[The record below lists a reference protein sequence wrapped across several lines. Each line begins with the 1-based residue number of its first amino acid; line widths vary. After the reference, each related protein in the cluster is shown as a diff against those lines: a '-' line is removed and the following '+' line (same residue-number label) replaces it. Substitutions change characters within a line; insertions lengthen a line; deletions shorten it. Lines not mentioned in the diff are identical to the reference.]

1 MLKADI
7 LRDGVH
13 LGHLLIEGDT
23 AMFEGDSAVK
33 SLVYGAVRDGI
44 PRWKEITLSDSK
56 RIVEEAITKDDPH
69 FDLALVVWL
78 RREGYDVLED
88 HSEVDLA
95 IEKLLGQL
103 PAAEKWQKIKVET
116 QKELPQANFLEK
128 TYLLEKLREVFKENK

>member
-1 MLKADI
+1 MVKADI

-23 AMFEGDSAVK
+23 ATFEGDSTVK

-44 PRWKEITLSDSK
+44 PRWKEITLPDQK

-69 FDLALVVWL
+69 FDLAMVVWL
-78 RREGYDVLED
+78 RREGYDVSED
-88 HSEVDLA
+88 HSEVDSA

-103 PAAEKWQKIKVET
+103 PADEKWKKIKADA
-116 QKELPQANFLEK
+116 QKELPKANFLEK
-128 TYLLEKLREVFKENK
+128 TFLLEKLRESFVKK